1 MKYVIEVKRN
11 RPSVTQGSAE
21 VYVNGEEMISF
32 NDEIILIKQNEKY
45 YGDLICGWASV
56 TPDEEFI
63 KGMLFH
69 PYDEYCHH
77 SEKFRKV
84 INKAIQTKG
93 DRYEDHA

>member
-1 MKYVIEVKRN
+1 MKYVIEVKRS

-21 VYVNGEEMISF
+21 VYVNGEVIISF
-32 NDEIILIKQNEKY
+32 NDEIKLIRCGEKY
-45 YGDLICGWASV
+45 YGDLIGGWASV

-69 PYDEYCHH
+69 PYDEYYCH

-84 INKAIQTKG
+84 LDKAIRTK
-93 DRYEDHA
+93 EVQI

>member
-1 MKYVIEVKRN
+1 MKYVIEVKRS

-32 NDEIILIKQNEKY
+32 NDDIKLIKPNEKY
-45 YGDLICGWASV
+45 YGDLIGGWASV

-69 PYDEYCHH
+69 

-84 INKAIQTKG
+84 LNKAIHTKG

>member
-32 NDEIILIKQNEKY
+32 NDEIILIKPNEKY
-45 YGDLICGWASV
+45 YGDLICGWASE
-56 TPDEEFI
+56 TPDEEYI

-69 PYDEYCHH
+69 PFDEYYHH
-77 SEKFRKV
+77 SEMFRKV
-84 INKAIQTKG
+84 LDRAIHVEEIQI
-93 DRYEDHA
+93 